1 MNELNI
7 FSERL
12 KELRMELGMSQRQMA
27 ELVGCTAATL
37 SAYEKG
43 TKNPSLEIARNIAKK
58 CNVSLDWL
66 CGLSES
72 KRVSEKAE
80 TYADIFRILVEVDK
94 AIYLNVYR
102 RAEEDS
108 RFVMLAS
115 NSVVQDFLSSWS
127 EMLYLYHNKTIN
139 EKLYTLWLQDKLKE
153 YEDFKFNSEEDVIN
167 FLELKDA
174 LNYEDK

>member
-12 KELRMELGMSQRQMA
+12 KELRMELEMSQRQMA

-72 KRVSEKAE
+72 KRVAGKAE
-80 TYADIFRILVEVDK
+80 TYADAFRILVEADK
-94 AIYLNVYR
+94 GIGFRIFREEYYLVLC
-102 RAEEDS
+102 S
-108 RFVMLAS
+108 T
-115 NSVVQDFLSSWS
+115 NSVVQDFLNDLSGMWNI
-127 EMLYLYHNKTIN
+127 YHEGTIS
-139 EKLYTLWLQDKLKE
+139 EKLYNLWLQDKLNE
-153 YEDFKFNSEEDVIN
+153 YKGFKLHSEQDVID
-167 FLELKDA
+167 FLEMRRAEKC
-174 LNYEDK
+174 EDE